1 MRMFYAIKSK
11 NFIDSSLNKKILLF
25 TGVCVFMLT
34 SLPSVFADHIFDDPQ
49 AFGQYLDIA
58 QIGSPKYVL
67 EIDDHTYDVYYGF
80 RGSLEIAVENINE
93 NLPIV
98 SSMEINS
105 EQKSLEISFS
115 KVPEVSVFWV
125 RVPFEVMTA
134 ENENFQL
141 FIDGK
146 ETKYDLTKFPS
157 DYAIGMII
165 PKDSKQI
172 EIVGTTV
179 VPEFGAYSILI
190 FGVSVFSLVYLV
202 KSKSFGNHCTRIN

>member
-1 MRMFYAIKSK
+1 
-11 NFIDSSLNKKILLF
+11 
-25 TGVCVFMLT
+25 MLVP
-34 SLPSVFADHIFDDPQ
+34 LPSVFADHIFENSQ

-67 EIDDHTYDVYYGF
+67 EVDDHSYDVYYGF
-80 RGSLEIAVENINE
+80 HGSLEINIEDINE
-93 NLPIV
+93 NLPVV

-105 EQKSLEISFS
+105 ERKSLEITFS
-115 KVPEVSVFWV
+115 EVPEDSVFWT
-125 RVPFEVMTA
+125 RIPFEVMTA
-134 ENENFQL
+134 ENEHFQL

-157 DYAIGMII
+157 DYAVGMII

-172 EIVGTTV
+172 EIVGTRV

-190 FGVSVFSLVYLV
+190 LGGSVLGLVY
-202 KSKSFGNHCTRIN
+202 FARHRINWQ